1 MSKVGADIAVHQN
14 NLAVVQGGF
23 EFRLGFEAVAGIEH
37 GSEVRVHTFE
47 RAEVAVE
54 KLADHLAEP
63 GVVLWKAGGKDG
75 VATRF
80 EAERQEFDLRA
91 LATAIDTLDGDEF
104 SGSGHFLNATADR
117 IAAKSQSNPRD
128 SALQCHAC

>member
-1 MSKVGADIAVHQN
+1 M
-14 NLAVVQGGF
+14 
-23 EFRLGFEAVAGIEH
+23 
-37 GSEVRVHTFE
+37 RVDTFE

-91 LATAIDTLDGDEF
+91 LATAIDAFDGDEF
-104 SGSGHFLNATADR
+104 SGSGHFFNVTVYP
-117 IAAKSQSNPRD
+117 IAAESQSNRRD